1 MNESNS
7 KCMDAKILEW
17 SLLAGAL
24 YFACVALAHTIG
36 FKVPGLF
43 IYFNVPSQLYQDQ
56 LIGVLAFGW
65 AALFYVASV
74 DPVGQP
80 APSIALLLV
89 SAVAVLGLSRINAL
103 TDFNSLSPNI
113 TTPVFWV
120 QVGILFCYLVWLVIF
135 FYRSRHPRHEQQ

>member
-1 MNESNS
+1 MNVSNPKS
-7 KCMDAKILEW
+7 MDARILEW
-17 SLLAGAL
+17 SLLAGAI

-43 IYFNVPSQLYQDQ
+43 IYFNVPSQPYQDQ

-74 DPVGQP
+74 DPVSQP
-80 APSIALLLV
+80 APSTALLLV
-89 SAVAVLGLSRINAL
+89 SAAAVLGLSRINAL